1 MHSDDPT
8 RDIGARFTLT
18 GTDYEHYL
26 RYFYA
31 HTMTGRRHM
40 RRLYAIGVAAFL
52 LFVWR
57 EYDHPKFGI
66 AHPAYFASYMI
77 ISGALLGGGYW
88 YAVSRLW
95 PSIAQAALRMSPQKG
110 MFTET
115 DIVIENEGMNVET
128 HQGVGRLD
136 WENVADVAETPDAI
150 YLFMGGINAFIIPK
164 RAFSSDADSALA
176 FARVEAYLELE
187 DENS

>member
-52 LFVWR
+52 
-57 EYDHPKFGI
+57 
-66 AHPAYFASYMI
+66 

-115 DIVIENEGMNVET
+115 DIVIENEGMDVET

>member
-1 MHSDDPT
+1 MAPDDPAREIT
-8 RDIGARFTLT
+8 ARFTLT
-18 GTDYEHYL
+18 GTDYEQYL

-66 AHPAYFASYMI
+66 AHPGYFAAYMV
-77 ISGALLGGGYW
+77 ISGVLLGGGYW
-88 YAVSRLW
+88 YGITRLW

-115 DIVIENEGMNVET
+115 DIQLETDGMTVET
-128 HQGVGRLD
+128 HRGIGRLD
-136 WENVADVAETPDAI
+136 WENVADIAETPEAI

-164 RAFSSDADSALA
+164 RAFSSESDAALA
-176 FARVEAYLELE
+176 VSRVEAFLELE
-187 DENS
+187 EDPS